1 MFSFSSR
8 RRTARLI
15 AFALVAGALQMLAG
29 QTRSPRGAVTDQA
42 GEPLNGAIVKIKNTR
57 SLHIRS
63 YITQSN
69 GKYRFHGLH
78 PDIDYEVKANYRG
91 QTGRP
96 RTLHSYDSR
105 REARLDL
112 KVTVERDAL
121 PNSGVKSK
129 QLHKRHDRKEQ

>member
-8 RRTARLI
+8 RRSARLI

-29 QTRSPRGAVTDQA
+29 QTRSLCGAVTDQA
-42 GEPLNGAIVKIKNTR
+42 GEPLNGAIVKVKNTR

-63 YITQSN
+63 YITQSD
-69 GKYRFHGLH
+69 GEYRFHGLH

-91 QTGRP
+91 QTGRS
-96 RTLHSYDSR
+96 RTLHWYDSR
-105 REARLDL
+105 GEARLDL

-121 PNSGVKSK
+121 LDSGETPK
-129 QLHKRHDRKEQ
+129 QLQKRSDRNKQ